1 MLFKYSNI
9 TDMNLLINTF
19 MIITQINNMN
29 YNMTI

>member
-9 TDMNLLINTF
+9 TDMHLLINTI

>member
-9 TDMNLLINTF
+9 TDMNLLINTI